1 MIVHSQCL
9 SCCTAQKTEADPMN
23 DSRLAALFAAFLL
36 GACSGDKAA
45 QAPAQAPVPEVGVV
59 ALEARTVTLT
69 RELPGR
75 TSPYVVAEVRP
86 QVTGIVQSRAF
97 DEGGRVKQGQL
108 LYKLDDATLR
118 ADLLA
123 AQAQLARA
131 QAAHNSA
138 KLTAERTAELAKI
151 EAVSRQDNENAIA
164 ALRQAEADVA
174 AGKAAVSRAEVQLGH
189 ASIESPITGRIGK
202 SAVTQ
207 GALVTANQ
215 AQPLATV
222 QRLDPIY
229 VDLTQSSSELLQL
242 RRQLA
247 AGKAQPA
254 DTPVEIVLEDGTAY
268 EHKGKLEFSDVTV
281 DPATGSYLLRVVVPN
296 PDNVLL
302 PGAYVRAVLGN
313 AVRENAILV
322 PQRAVTRDPKGNATA
337 MVLGADDKVAVRP
350 VRVGRTVGDNWL
362 VDEGLA
368 AGDRVIVEG
377 LQKVR
382 PGVVAKGVAPSPKTD
397 LAGNPPPP
405 ANGNGR
411 SGGS

>member
-1 MIVHSQCL
+1 VR
-9 SCCTAQKTEADPMN
+9 TAPTLVP
-23 DSRLAALFAAFLL
+23 AALLFAAALL
-36 GACSGDKAA
+36 GACSGEKGAKS
-45 QAPAQAPVPEVGVV
+45 QAPANPPVPEVGVV
-59 ALEARTVTLT
+59 ALKAETVTLT

-75 TSPYVVAEVRP
+75 TSPYLVAEVRP

-97 DEGGRVKQGQL
+97 KEGGLVKQGQL

-118 ADLLA
+118 ADLVA

-174 AGKAAVSRAEVQLGH
+174 AGRAAVARAEVLLGH
-189 ASIESPITGRIGK
+189 ASITSPITGRIGK

-215 AQPLATV
+215 TQALATV
-222 QRLDPIY
+222 QQLDPIY
-229 VDLTQSSSELLQL
+229 VDVTQSSSELLQL

-247 AGKAQPA
+247 AGKAQQA
-254 DTPVEIVLEDGTAY
+254 NTPVEIVLEDGTPY
-268 EHKGKLEFSDVTV
+268 EHKGRLTFSDVTV

-296 PDNVLL
+296 PNNVLL

-313 AVRENAILV
+313 AVRENAVLV
-322 PQRAVTRDPKGNATA
+322 PQRAVSRDPKGNAA
-337 MVLGADDKVAVRP
+337 ALVLGPDDKVAMRP
-350 VRVGRTVGDNWL
+350 VKVSRTVGDHWL
-362 VDEGLA
+362 VDDGLA
-368 AGDRVIVEG
+368 AGERVIVEG
-377 LQKVR
+377 VQKVR
-382 PGVVAKGVAPSPKTD
+382 PGAVAKAVAPSPRTD
-397 LAGNPPPP
+397 ASGKPLA
-405 ANGNGR
+405 ANEAGK
-411 SGGS
+411 

>member
-1 MIVHSQCL
+1 MTTTFL
-9 SCCTAQKTEADPMN
+9 RFPAAL
-23 DSRLAALFAAFLL
+23 LAALLL
-36 GACSGDKAA
+36 AACSGGKSAS
-45 QAPAQAPVPEVGVV
+45 APANAPTPEVGVV
-59 ALEARTVTLT
+59 TVEARTVTLT

-86 QVTGIVQSRAF
+86 QVTGLVQKRAF
-97 DEGGRVKQGQL
+97 TEGGLVKQGQL

-118 ADLLA
+118 ADLVA

-131 QAAHNSA
+131 QASHNSA

-174 AGKAAVSRAEVQLGH
+174 AGRAAVARAEVQLGH

-215 AQPLATV
+215 TGALATV
-222 QRLDPIY
+222 QQLDPIY
-229 VDLTQSSSELLQL
+229 VDVTQSSSELLQL
-242 RRQLA
+242 RKQLT
-247 AGKAQPA
+247 AGTAQTA
-254 DTPVEIVLEDGTAY
+254 NTPVEILLEDGTSY
-268 EHKGKLEFSDVTV
+268 EHKGKLTFSDVTV

-296 PDNVLL
+296 PNNVLL

-313 AVRENAILV
+313 AVRENAVLV
-322 PQRAVTRDPKGNATA
+322 PQRAVSRDPKGNATA
-337 MVLGADDKVAVRP
+337 MVLGPDDKVAARP
-350 VRVGRTVGDNWL
+350 LRVSRSVGDQWL

-368 AGDRVIVEG
+368 SGERVIVEG
-377 LQKVR
+377 LQKVK
-382 PGVVAKGVAPSPKTD
+382 PGALAKGVAPSPKTD
-397 LAGNPPPP
+397 VAGNPLP
-405 ANGNGR
+405 AAKTGN
-411 SGGS
+411 